1 MERRTVRGCKVF
13 EDDDGISN
21 ECWTAVCNALVAL
34 RIALGWRGKV
44 WRTVDKRSAA
54 EAGVSFVGVGT
65 GTEAR
70 WAEAE
75 NLCLIFCNMAVCQQ
89 FDGEGGTTSH
99 SFRKRPLVLSLV
111 EALVLEVHPRLR
123 ARCLV
128 VFNHRVGHLRV
139 LFTTE
144 AHNSK
149 IRI

>member
-54 EAGVSFVGVGT
+54 EAGVSFVGVGA

-89 FDGEGGTTSH
+89 LTAKTSTAARRVTNLGGIC
-99 SFRKRPLVLSLV
+99 RPKSQK
-111 EALVLEVHPRLR
+111 
-123 ARCLV
+123 
-128 VFNHRVGHLRV
+128 G
-139 LFTTE
+139 T
-144 AHNSK
+144 
-149 IRI
+149 